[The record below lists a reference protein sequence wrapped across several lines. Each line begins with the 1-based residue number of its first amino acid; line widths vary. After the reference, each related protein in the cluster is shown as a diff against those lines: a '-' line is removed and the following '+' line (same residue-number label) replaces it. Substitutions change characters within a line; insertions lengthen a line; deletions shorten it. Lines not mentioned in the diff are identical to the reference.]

1 MHHPALRDF
10 ARLAQVAHAVALL
23 RVLAGS
29 LLYFLI
35 NARLI
40 AVDLA
45 VVVQVLSYAAFGVVT
60 LGAVAAQRAYVAGL
74 VREAQLVIG
83 GVVVWLVLVLV
94 AQRQDELQTFV
105 APIALISDL
114 TQLAWCSLLGRAVA
128 TVGATNVLALRQ
140 LALALLV
147 VHAGTQLMPLPAL
160 AAFGPGPLGL
170 ATLLATTVPFMSA
183 SLDAH
188 HLLRAL
194 RARPVDEV
202 LPHEPSAPREGP
214 DDPWWPGA

>member
-128 TVGATNVLALRQ
+128 TIG
-140 LALALLV
+140 
-147 VHAGTQLMPLPAL
+147 G
-160 AAFGPGPLGL
+160 
-170 ATLLATTVPFMSA
+170 
-183 SLDAH
+183 
-188 HLLRAL
+188 
-194 RARPVDEV
+194 RP
-202 LPHEPSAPREGP
+202 
-214 DDPWWPGA
+214 

>member
-128 TVGATNVLALRQ
+128 TTGATNVLALR
-140 LALALLV
+140 LLV
-147 VHAGTQLMPLPAL
+147 VHACTQLLPLPTL
-160 AAFGPGPLGL
+160 AAFGPGALGL
-170 ATLLATTVPFMSA
+170 ATLLATTVPFVSA

-194 RARPVDEV
+194 RARPADEV
-202 LPHEPSAPREGP
+202 LPHEPVSTEGP
-214 DDPWWPGA
+214 DDPWRPGA

>member
-10 ARLAQVAHAVALL
+10 ARLAQAAHAVALI

-40 AVDLA
+40 VVDLA
-45 VVVQVLSYAAFGVVT
+45 VVVQVLSYAAFGVVA
-60 LGAVAAQRAYVAGL
+60 LGAAAAQRADVAGL
-74 VREAQLVIG
+74 VREARLVIG
-83 GVVVWLVLVLV
+83 GVVVWVVLVIV
-94 AQRQDELQTFV
+94 AQSQDEQQTFV
-105 APIALISDL
+105 APIALIADL

-147 VHAGTQLMPLPAL
+147 VHAGIQLMPLPTL
-160 AAFGPGPLGL
+160 AAFGPGALGL
-170 ATLLATTVPFMSA
+170 ATLLATTVPFTSA
-183 SLDAH
+183 SIDAY

-202 LPHEPSAPREGP
+202 LPHEPTSIEGP
-214 DDPWWPGA
+214 DDPWRPGA